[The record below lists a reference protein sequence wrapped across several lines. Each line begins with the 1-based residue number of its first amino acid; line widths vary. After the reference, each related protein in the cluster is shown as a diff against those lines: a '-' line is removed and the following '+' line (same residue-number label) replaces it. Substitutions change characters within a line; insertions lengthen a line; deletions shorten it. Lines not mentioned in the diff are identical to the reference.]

1 MEIPA
6 PQQPPSLPQP
16 SIPMV
21 YVDKPV
27 TWEYRQLTV
36 EQGDLPTAEVLNQ
49 YGAEGWELA
58 GILCLSPRIVFYFKR
73 LAA

>member
-6 PQQPPSLPQP
+6 PQQPPSLPPP

-27 TWEYRQLTV
+27 TWEYRQLIV
-36 EQGDLPTAEVLNQ
+36 AEGDLPTTEVLNQ
-49 YGAEGWELA
+49 YGVEGWELA
-58 GILCLSPRIVFYFKR
+58 GILCHPPRNVFYFKR